1 MKTRCLAVAG
11 WLVAMAVALA
21 ALFRPA
27 YRLPDVL
34 EARMIHIVKPD
45 GSLAIT
51 LQAHQEGG
59 VLTFWSNDGKPS
71 ASFLTSDQT
80 TSLTARSL
88 DGPDARAVSVPL
100 NFWIPS
106 QKWAL
111 EVEP

>member
-11 WLVAMAVALA
+11 WLVAMTVALA

-51 LQAHQEGG
+51 LDTLPGGG
-59 VLTFWSNDGKPS
+59 VVTFWSKDGKPS
-71 ASFLTSDQT
+71 AAFVNSDQI
-80 TSLTARSL
+80 TSVSARSL
-88 DGPDARAVSVPL
+88 DGPDARPVMVPL
-100 NFWIPS
+100 NLWLPS
-106 QKWAL
+106 QKWAT
-111 EVEP
+111 EVDP